1 MTREEV
7 LNTALQIKSNNIC
20 LMLSTGVGKTKVALS
35 ILKDR
40 LKDKLIYN
48 ILVVVP
54 KNVLKDE
61 WVKEI
66 HKWNMDDM
74 LPHIVFTTYVSLPKH
89 NLNQYDAVIWDEAH
103 HITDRCFEVIK
114 AYNIKHFYSQINL
127 FLSATL
133 NDKKMCAIKNNFY
146 NVYTLKIDIKEAIDS
161 DILPDPE
168 VLLLPLM
175 LNKSE
180 QTQTYVYGVKNKTI
194 LNCNYA
200 NRWNSMKLYFKNS
213 KTYKVQVACSE
224 YEYYQLLNDDIEYAT
239 KKCREY
245 RKRQLFVKR
254 LKWLSDLKTPLISML
269 LKILNTERTL
279 TFCNS
284 IEQCEQLG
292 KYPIHSGKK
301 ELIENLN
308 KFNTGEIDHITSCDM
323 LKEGA
328 NISSLK
334 VGIFAY
340 LTASD
345 TTTFQ
350 KIGRILRHEK
360 PVIIVPYYQGTRE
373 EEIVEKMKDNFNPEK
388 IHIINY
394 LNEIKNYLK

>member
-7 LNTALQIKSNNIC
+7 LNIALQIKSNNIC
-20 LMLSTGVGKTKVALS
+20 LMLSTGVGKTRVALN

-40 LKDKLIYN
+40 LKDKLFYS

-66 HKWNMDDM
+66 HKWGMDDM
-74 LPHIVFTTYVSLPKH
+74 LPHIIFTTYVSLPKH
-89 NLNQYDAVIWDEAH
+89 SLTHYHAVIWDEAH
-103 HITDRCFEVIK
+103 HITDRCFDVIK
-114 AYNIKHFYSQINL
+114 AYNIKHFYNQINL

-133 NDKKMCAIKNNFY
+133 NDKKMYAINNNFY

-161 DILPDPE
+161 NILPDPE
-168 VLLLPLM
+168 VLLIPLR
-175 LNKSE
+175 LDKIKSTQVYVKRKSCKKEVTCDFKIRWQYLKDKSLKVNIYCTE
-180 QTQTYVYGVKNKTI
+180 Q
-194 LNCNYA
+194 
-200 NRWNSMKLYFKNS
+200 
-213 KTYKVQVACSE
+213 
-224 YEYYQLLNDDIEYAT
+224 EYYELLETDYDLAT
-239 KKCREY
+239 THARETW
-245 RKRQLFVKR
+245 RRQLAIQR
-254 LKWLSDLKTPLISML
+254 LKWLSKIKTPLVKNIL
-269 LKILNTERTL
+269 QILNKERTL

-308 KFNTGEIDHITSCDM
+308 KFNTGEIDHITSCDI

-345 TTTFQ
+345 TPTFQ
-350 KIGRILRHEK
+350 KIGRILRHQK
-360 PVIIVPYYQGTRE
+360 PVIIIPYYQGTRE
-373 EEIVEKMKDNFNPEK
+373 EEIVEKMKDNFNSEK

-394 LNEIKNYLK
+394 LNEIKSYLK

>member
-20 LMLSTGVGKTKVALS
+20 LMLSTGVGKTRVALN

-40 LKDKLIYN
+40 LKDKLFYS

-66 HKWNMDDM
+66 HKWGMDDM
-74 LPHIVFTTYVSLPKH
+74 LPHIIFTTYVSLPKH
-89 NLNQYDAVIWDEAH
+89 SLTHYHAVIWDEAH

-114 AYNIKHFYSQINL
+114 VYDIKHFYNQINL

-133 NDKKMCAIKNNFY
+133 DAKKMCAIKNNFY
-146 NVYTLKIDIKEAIDS
+146 NVYTLKVDIKEAIES

-168 VLLLPLM
+168 VLLIPLR
-175 LNKSE
+175 LDKTKPNQVYVKRKSCKRE
-180 QTQTYVYGVKNKTI
+180 VTCEFRNRWSYIKNKDIRVNIWCTE
-194 LNCNYA
+194 
-200 NRWNSMKLYFKNS
+200 F
-213 KTYKVQVACSE
+213 
-224 YEYYQLLNDDIEYAT
+224 EYYGLLQSDYELAT
-239 KKCREY
+239 TRAREFW
-245 RKRQLFVKR
+245 KRQLAMHR
-254 LKWLSDLKTPLISML
+254 LKWLSEIKTPLVKNILQML
-269 LKILNTERTL
+269 NKERTL

-284 IEQCEQLG
+284 IDQSEKLG

-301 ELIENLN
+301 ELLENLE
-308 KFNTGEIDHITSCDM
+308 KFNNGDINHITAVGM
-323 LKEGA
+323 LNEGA
-328 NISSLK
+328 NVTNLRI
-334 VGIFAY
+334 GIFAH
-340 LTASD
+340 LNASKVP
-345 TTTFQ
+345 TFQ
-350 KIGRILRHEK
+350 RIGRTLRHPK
-360 PVIIVPYYQGTRE
+360 PVIIVPYYIDTRE

-394 LNEIKNYLK
+394 LNEIKSYLK

>member
-7 LNTALQIKSNNIC
+7 LNTALQLKSNSIC

-61 WVKEI
+61 WVKEV
-66 HKWNMDDM
+66 HKWGMDDM
-74 LPHIVFTTYVSLPKH
+74 LPHIVFTTYVSLPKYSLTH
-89 NLNQYDAVIWDEAH
+89 YHAVIWDEAH

-168 VLLLPLM
+168 VLLLPLR
-175 LNKSE
+175 LDKTTPTQVYVKRKSCKKEVTCDFKTRWQYLKNKSLKVNICCTE
-180 QTQTYVYGVKNKTI
+180 Q
-194 LNCNYA
+194 
-200 NRWNSMKLYFKNS
+200 
-213 KTYKVQVACSE
+213 
-224 YEYYQLLNDDIEYAT
+224 EYYELLETDYDLAT
-239 KKCREY
+239 THARETW
-245 RKRQLFVKR
+245 RRQLAIQR
-254 LKWLSDLKTPLISML
+254 LKWLSEIKTPLVKNIL
-269 LKILNTERTL
+269 QILNKERTL

-284 IEQCEQLG
+284 INQSEKLG

-301 ELIENLN
+301 ELLENLE
-308 KFNTGEIDHITSCDM
+308 KFNNGDIDHITAVGI
-323 LKEGA
+323 LNEGA
-328 NISSLK
+328 NVTNLRI
-334 VGIFAY
+334 GIFAH
-340 LTASD
+340 LNASKVP
-345 TTTFQ
+345 TFQ
-350 KIGRILRHEK
+350 RIGRTLRHQK
-360 PVIIVPYYQGTRE
+360 PVIIIPYYQGTRE

-394 LNEIKNYLK
+394 LNEIKSYLK

>member
-20 LMLSTGVGKTKVALS
+20 LMLSTGVGKTRVALN

-40 LKDKLIYN
+40 LKDKLFYS

-66 HKWNMDDM
+66 HKWGMDDM
-74 LPHIVFTTYVSLPKH
+74 LPHIIFTTYVSLPKH
-89 NLNQYDAVIWDEAH
+89 SLTHYHAVIWDEAH

-114 AYNIKHFYSQINL
+114 VYDIKHFYNQINL

-133 NDKKMCAIKNNFY
+133 DAKKMCAIKNNFY

-161 DILPDPE
+161 NILPDPE
-168 VLLLPLM
+168 VLLIPLRLDKTKPNQIYVKRKSCKREVTCEFRNRWPYIKNKDIRVNIWCTEFEYYDLLQSDYELATTRARELWKRQLAMHRLEWLSEIKTPLVKNILQM
-175 LNKSE
+175 LNK
-180 QTQTYVYGVKNKTI
+180 
-194 LNCNYA
+194 
-200 NRWNSMKLYFKNS
+200 
-213 KTYKVQVACSE
+213 
-224 YEYYQLLNDDIEYAT
+224 
-239 KKCREY
+239 
-245 RKRQLFVKR
+245 
-254 LKWLSDLKTPLISML
+254 
-269 LKILNTERTL
+269 ERTL

-284 IEQCEQLG
+284 IDQSEKLG

-301 ELIENLN
+301 ELLENLER
-308 KFNTGEIDHITSCDM
+308 FNNGDINHITAVGM
-323 LKEGA
+323 LNEGA
-328 NISSLK
+328 NVTNLRI
-334 VGIFAY
+334 GIFAH
-340 LTASD
+340 LNASKVP
-345 TTTFQ
+345 TFQ
-350 KIGRILRHEK
+350 RIGRTLRHPK
-360 PVIIVPYYQGTRE
+360 PVIIVPYYIDTRE

-394 LNEIKNYLK
+394 LNEIKSYLK